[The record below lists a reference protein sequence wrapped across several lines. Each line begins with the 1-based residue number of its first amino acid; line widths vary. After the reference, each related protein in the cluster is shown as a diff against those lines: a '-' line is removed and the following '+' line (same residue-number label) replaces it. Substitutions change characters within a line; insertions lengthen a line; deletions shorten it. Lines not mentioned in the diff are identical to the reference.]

1 MIIPQIEETIVSI
14 VYYPICKEY
23 YSTQVGRV
31 TISCSVD
38 HAPGTC
44 CHYGDKKISKEQVE
58 KIKSLLEK

>member
-38 HAPGTC
+38 HAPDSVK
-44 CHYGDKKISKEQVE
+44 YF
-58 KIKSLLEK
+58 L